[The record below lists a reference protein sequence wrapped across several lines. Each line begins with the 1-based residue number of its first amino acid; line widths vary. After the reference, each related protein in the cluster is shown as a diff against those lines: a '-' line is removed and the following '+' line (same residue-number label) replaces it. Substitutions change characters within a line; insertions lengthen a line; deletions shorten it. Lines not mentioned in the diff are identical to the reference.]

1 MTAEI
6 LQIVA
11 TTTATVIGAV
21 GGWEA
26 IKYFI
31 NRDTNQRKAEAEA
44 DSVEFDVLRQ
54 ATEFMQNQLKEKEE
68 RFAAQTELVRKQNIE
83 ILELTKEK
91 GRLGLELQ
99 QYRCIKAKCPHREPA
114 NGF

>member
-6 LQIVA
+6 LQTVA

-31 NRDTNQRKAEAEA
+31 NRDTNHRKAEAEA
-44 DSVEFDVLRQ
+44 DSVEFDVLR
-54 ATEFMQNQLKEKEE
+54 
-68 RFAAQTELVRKQNIE
+68 
-83 ILELTKEK
+83 
-91 GRLGLELQ
+91 
-99 QYRCIKAKCPHREPA
+99 
-114 NGF
+114 